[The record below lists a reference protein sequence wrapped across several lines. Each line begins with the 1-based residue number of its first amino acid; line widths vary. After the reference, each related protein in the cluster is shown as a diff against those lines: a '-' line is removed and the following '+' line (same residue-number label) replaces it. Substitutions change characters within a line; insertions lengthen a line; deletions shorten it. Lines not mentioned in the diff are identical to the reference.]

1 MRLHILAI
9 GTRMPTWVNTGFHE
23 YTKRLRGTTIR
34 LRELEAA
41 RRSKDADIARAL
53 ADEGERLLAAVPK
66 GALVIALDRLG
77 VPVSTQR
84 IATSMQD
91 WRHSGR
97 DIAFLI
103 GGPEG
108 LSEHCLAS
116 AHERWSLSALTL
128 PHMLVRI
135 VLAEQLYR
143 AWSILERLPYHR

>member
-9 GTRMPTWVNTGFHE
+9 GTRMPAWVDTGFHD
-23 YTKRLRGTTIR
+23 YAKRLRGTTIR

-41 RRSKDADIARAL
+41 RRSKDADIARAM

-77 VPVSTQR
+77 TSVSTQR
-84 IATSMQD
+84 IATAMQE
-91 WRHSGR
+91 WRQGGR

-108 LSEHCLAS
+108 LSEQCIAA

>member
-1 MRLHILAI
+1 
-9 GTRMPTWVNTGFHE
+9 MPAWVDTGFHE
-23 YTKRLRGTTIR
+23 YAKRLRGTAIR
-34 LRELEAA
+34 LHDIEAA

-66 GALVIALDRLG
+66 GAQIIALDRPG

-84 IATSMQD
+84 IANSMQD
-91 WRHSGR
+91 WRHGGR